1 MDHHHHLFGFME
13 SSHFYASLCSLV
25 GFTILFRNTNIL
37 LFKMSSQPIIICSE
51 GTGED
56 TIPNKDHV

>member
-25 GFTILFRNTNIL
+25 GLHYTIQKHKYSVVQNVKSAHYHLF
-37 LFKMSSQPIIICSE
+37 
-51 GTGED
+51 
-56 TIPNKDHV
+56 